1 MHITVLRKVA
11 VDFLVTNPSGYYLDV
26 TGGAGGHAEE
36 ILKKLDLNGRL
47 IVCDQD
53 PKAVD
58 LLSTKFSDSRVE
70 VRRARFSEV
79 FEKKENFD
87 GILADLGISSNQ
99 LDDAQRGLS
108 FLRDGPLDI
117 RLNPNETETAAH
129 VIMERSEEELA
140 NIFFHFGEERYSRKI
155 AKAIVRVRAHQEFK
169 TTFDLKEIVEKELGP
184 LYRRQKIHPATRIF
198 QALRIFVNEEMEE
211 LKKLLSGIKN
221 HLSKGGRAV
230 VISFHSLEDREVKKA
245 FNEVVSSE
253 GITQGFK
260 RITKKPVVPTDLEIK
275 ENPRARSAKLRV
287 LERRI
292 T

>member
-108 FLRDGPLDI
+108 FLRDGPLDM

-140 NIFFHFGEERYSRKI
+140 NIFFHFGEEM
-155 AKAIVRVRAHQEFK
+155 
-169 TTFDLKEIVEKELGP
+169 DLKVQQLGRP
-184 LYRRQKIHPATRIF
+184 RILTLAPSHTGSWPILARLY
-198 QALRIFVNEEMEE
+198 
-211 LKKLLSGIKN
+211 LK
-221 HLSKGGRAV
+221 
-230 VISFHSLEDREVKKA
+230 SLPHE
-245 FNEVVSSE
+245 S
-253 GITQGFK
+253 
-260 RITKKPVVPTDLEIK
+260 
-275 ENPRARSAKLRV
+275 
-287 LERRI
+287 
-292 T
+292 